1 MIEMAYSESWY
12 ESFRYFA
19 CCNRFTAAPN
29 SSSVEAKTP
38 FASDHSIG
46 LPSEQIALAL
56 GVEMSI
62 VQAMVNS

>member
-1 MIEMAYSESWY
+1 MIEIAHSELFY
-12 ESFRYFA
+12 ESSRYFA

-56 GVEMSI
+56 GVERAI
-62 VQAMVNS
+62 VQAMVSS